1 MAPRVVVA
9 TDSSACLPLE
19 LAEQWG
25 VLIAPLQV
33 IVDEQAFD
41 EGSGISP
48 QAVVDALVAGHTV
61 GTSQPGPAVLLRMV
75 EEAKAL
81 GADHVVFVALSGEMS
96 GTGQAME
103 AAASH
108 ACLPVT
114 VVDSRTVS
122 LAAGLSALSAAAVAR
137 DGGTPAEVA
146 EEARRAAESSTCLF
160 TVDTLEYLRRGGRV
174 SDTMA
179 ALGDALGVKP
189 VLGVIDGRV
198 DQVERVRTSGR
209 ARLAVLNRIAGKA
222 ASHARPVIGLMT
234 LAGDDEMG
242 DEARGVVGSLGDWP
256 VIRATLSAV
265 LAAHGGPGTLAVA
278 VVDVHADVAATL
290 A

>member
-1 MAPRVVVA
+1 
-9 TDSSACLPLE
+9 L
-19 LAEQWG
+19 
-25 VLIAPLQV
+25 
-33 IVDEQAFD
+33 
-41 EGSGISP
+41 
-48 QAVVDALVAGHTV
+48 
-61 GTSQPGPAVLLRMV
+61 
-75 EEAKAL
+75 
-81 GADHVVFVALSGEMS
+81 
-96 GTGQAME
+96 AME
-103 AAASH
+103 AAAAH

-114 VVDSRTVS
+114 VVDTRTVS
-122 LAAGLSALSAAAVAR
+122 LAAGIAALSAAAVAR